1 MNARARPGSKRRAS
15 HSSTTA
21 PEMNP
26 SRRHT
31 LHALAATAAVGLGVR
46 PARAEMLTIGH
57 PALSFYE
64 VTAAVIQLLFERQ
77 GFNVAV
83 QSGPHAQMF
92 PKVAQGQ
99 VDLFVAVWLPDAHRQ
114 YWDEYRSELVELT
127 TLYDDARLY
136 WAVPAY
142 VPTDVRAV
150 ADLAKP
156 EIAQRMHRTIRSTL
170 PDSGL
175 SIGGRKIFDHYR
187 LADAGWR
194 FETGSAQDW
203 LAHFE
208 AQIAAKAEFVMP
220 LWTPQW
226 LNRAHKL
233 RVLDEPQGFLGG
245 LNRAVLVANKD
256 WARNV
261 SRKQKAMLKRVS
273 LSLKAVTEMDL
284 WVNVDRMSAR
294 DAARKWIA
302 NNPNTVNYWI
312 TESEEDGG

>member
-1 MNARARPGSKRRAS
+1 
-15 HSSTTA
+15 
-21 PEMNP
+21 MNP
-26 SRRHT
+26 TRRQT
-31 LHALAATAAVGLGVR
+31 LHALGASAAAVALSTIGAR
-46 PARAEMLTIGH
+46 PAHAAMLTIGH

-77 GFNVAV
+77 GFNVSV
-83 QSGPHAQMF
+83 QSGSHAQMF

-99 VDLFVAVWLPDAHRQ
+99 VDLFVAVWLPDAHRT
-114 YWDEYRSELVELT
+114 YWDEYKSELVEIS
-127 TLYDDARLY
+127 TLYDEARLY

-142 VPTDVRAV
+142 VPPEVRAV

-156 EIAQRMHRTIRSTL
+156 EIAARMHRTIRSTL

-175 SIGGRKIFDHYR
+175 SMGGRKIFDHYR
-187 LADAGWR
+187 LAEAGWT
-194 FETGSAQDW
+194 FETGPAKEW

-208 AQIAAKAEFVMP
+208 QQIAAKADFVMP

-245 LNRAVLVANKD
+245 PNRVALVASKE
-256 WARNV
+256 WAR
-261 SRKQKAMLKRVS
+261 STARKQIAMLKRVS

-284 WVNVDRMSAR
+284 WVNVERMSPR
-294 DAARKWIA
+294 DAARKWIS